1 MMLVDIE
8 SVWKM
13 SFWALAK
20 LYQKYTIIST
30 ELFLKMAIFS
40 DNIILCLSLIKI
52 DDNNRKEFSHEKFL

>member
-20 LYQKYTIIST
+20 LYQKYTIISI